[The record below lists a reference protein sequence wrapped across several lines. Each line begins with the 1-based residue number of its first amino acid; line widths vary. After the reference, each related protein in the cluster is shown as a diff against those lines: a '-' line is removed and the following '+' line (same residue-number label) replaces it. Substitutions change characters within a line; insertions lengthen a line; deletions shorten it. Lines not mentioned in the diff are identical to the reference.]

1 MVKVIEKAGIPVAHI
16 TNMTPVAKVTG
27 SNRIVPGI
35 AITNP
40 TSDVSLPLADQLK
53 IRRSLIQRS
62 LNSLATELDEAEF
75 F

>member
-1 MVKVIEKAGIPVAHI
+1 MVKELEKAGIPTAHI

-27 SNRIVPGI
+27 SNRIIPGI

-40 TSDVSLPLADQLK
+40 LSDVSLSLEEQK
-53 IRRSLIQRS
+53 KMRRKFIERSLKALSTDIS
-62 LNSLATELDEAEF
+62 ETTF

>member
-1 MVKVIEKAGIPVAHI
+1 MLEQAGIPTAHI

-27 SNRIVPGI
+27 SNRIIPGI

-40 TSDVSLPLADQLK
+40 CSDITLSIEDQKKTRKNLIERALK
-53 IRRSLIQRS
+53 SIESNIS
-62 LNSLATELDEAEF
+62 EPTF